1 MHTVCVSIRQERPR
15 VIYPKVGSLGQGI
28 VLMLLAR
35 ADSEVIDNDPKVGKN
50 VRMRL
55 TLARGWVLRSLPE
68 IWLIV

>member
-1 MHTVCVSIRQERPR
+1 
-15 VIYPKVGSLGQGI
+15 
-28 VLMLLAR
+28 MLLAR